1 MREFVTLK
9 YPREGVAVVTM
20 SHPRIQNNGA
30 WNAVHEL
37 ADALV
42 EAREQGKAR
51 AIVLASGVPGHWYE
65 HAWLQDLADTME
77 GKPATG
83 PGGAFPRV
91 IDEIRRTDVVVIAAI
106 SGDCSGGG
114 AEIGWSCDLRIA
126 EEQAWFGQPEIQIA
140 LPTGRG
146 GVSRLSRLIGRA
158 AAAEL
163 VFLGRPMTAAR
174 IHALGGINAVVPTG
188 QALAMALEWA
198 EQLASQSANALST
211 LKHMLNDSDDL
222 SLTDALANEQ
232 ALFVE
237 VARTPPA
244 IARMREIQARF
255 DAGESIRAVYG
266 APSGTS

>member
-1 MREFVTLK
+1 MREFVTLQ

-20 SHPRIQNNGA
+20 SNPRINNNGSWKA
-30 WNAVHEL
+30 IHEL
-37 ADALV
+37 ADAII

-51 AIVLASGVPGHWYE
+51 AIVLASRVPGHWYE

-91 IDEIRRTDVVVIAAI
+91 LDEIKRPEIVVIAAI

-114 AEIGWSCDLRIA
+114 AEIGWACDLRVA
-126 EEQAWFGQPEIQIA
+126 EEQAVFGQPEIQIA

-146 GVSRLSRLIGRA
+146 GVSRLARLIGRP

-163 VFLGRPMTAAR
+163 VFLGRPMTARR
-174 IHALGGINAVVPTG
+174 IFALGGINAVVPQG
-188 QALAMALEWA
+188 QALAVALEWA
-198 EQLASQSANALST
+198 AQLAGHSAHALST
-211 LKHMLNDSDDL
+211 LKRMLVANDDL
-222 SLTDALANEQ
+222 NLTDALANEQ
-232 ALFVE
+232 NLFVE
-237 VARTPPA
+237 VARTPAA

-266 APSGTS
+266 EPRAEP